1 MVSAYTCSNIYRVP
15 KYLIMSSCLETKCTV
30 LLPTRFINV
39 HLFESQGE
47 ESQQTFQF
55 MSLPLELRLKIYKY
69 ILPPRRHIIVS
80 RTLYTG
86 YFYNTL
92 PLPPGTGYPFGRAP
106 SSAPTAYKVLSQNQH
121 CGFPS
126 AAIYPAILRTSR
138 QVRVEAEQV
147 LYGGKQ
153 VKWDFG
159 IHLAAATT
167 FWKERSQFARDSVR
181 TLRIAKEVP
190 CIRDGERGLGV
201 VDTRWKDFCSFVS
214 KSLPNIQVLDLTIW
228 SSSGSIAGFPAF
240 LISTGE
246 TGEKQPNE
254 SLVNGLSCW
263 LWTHKLLLLENLREL
278 KVTTWDF
285 ESMLQLEE
293 KNFDSWLPKRMLAD
307 STVKA
312 RMIRVCGVKE
322 RSLIIPGAKS

>member
-1 MVSAYTCSNIYRVP
+1 MTSRTETACIVKSRAP
-15 KYLIMSSCLETKCTV
+15 LIKV
-30 LLPTRFINV
+30 LLSG
-39 HLFESQGE
+39 SQEEE
-47 ESQQTFQF
+47 ESQQIFHF
-55 MSLPLELRLKIYKY
+55 MLLPFELRLKIYGY
-69 ILPPRRHIIVS
+69 LLPPRRHIIVNQ
-80 RTLYTG
+80 TPYTG

-92 PLPPGTGYPFGRAP
+92 SLPASSYPFGRSP
-106 SSAPTAYKVLSQNQH
+106 SPALIGYRVLSQNQH
-121 CGFPS
+121 RRFPS
-126 AAIYPAILRTSR
+126 ATIFPAILRTCKK
-138 QVRVEAEQV
+138 VRDEAEPV
-147 LYGGKQ
+147 LYAGKH
-153 VKWDFG
+153 VEWDFG

-293 KNFDSWLPKRMLAD
+293 KL
-307 STVKA
+307 
-312 RMIRVCGVKE
+312 
-322 RSLIIPGAKS
+322 